1 MTTSIS
7 TLAKA
12 LEERGFTP
20 EQILNF
26 VAIARGESSYLFE
39 AVNRHQEGGDEGDD
53 SWGLFQIN
61 FTSSAAGEQ
70 RAEELGIPTKA
81 DGLPTVAGLAKYFGL
96 TRTKNEDGSY
106 TYKPR
111 KDISE
116 AELLKRNLDALEMM
130 WNGEDYAAWSVHPDN
145 DGFDE
150 NQRAQELWSEHVDFV
165 KDSLFDEYGE
175 LVETI
180 PAPFDPGE
188 QAEDSANIGI
198 HSRVAGEEYGETGR
212 PSPEEWQRR
221 EDERVEREDRIEFN
235 QQDPGAEWDFPLR
248 DPDFKIPG
256 VLTDEMVNAL
266 YEQFG
271 NADYFMGR
279 EDMRIFTGIDGKPIE
294 RQTMEGGIL
303 VEPGMNALLYA
314 QVMGYISER
323 QLTSVFEQTEW
334 WQTRRPIERAFDVKW
349 HGLGGAGWQQGDEW
363 SIDQEEY
370 LDTEGDELA
379 KMAARLGLD
388 IEDEAVKKMLRDMSY
403 RSMRLGM
410 NTRDQK
416 EALYSSLQNG
426 LDPDRN
432 PGLIEGFEAEVAALE
447 NKWMVDLSGEAAT
460 ELAKRLYFADDKD
473 IEKDLINDQ
482 MREQARNM
490 YPTLVNLIDA
500 GYNPQTYFQP
510 YKNKGEAILE
520 RPLDFLAGDNDMF
533 LQIATGG
540 VGENG
545 LQNPMA
551 LGNAGDYFR
560 SRDEWRYTNNAG
572 DVAYDMAQ
580 EVITM
585 FGGLG
590 GQAHTSGSFSGY
602 TGQLA

>member
-1 MTTSIS
+1 
-7 TLAKA
+7 L
-12 LEERGFTP
+12 
-20 EQILNF
+20 
-26 VAIARGESSYLFE
+26 
-39 AVNRHQEGGDEGDD
+39 
-53 SWGLFQIN
+53 
-61 FTSSAAGEQ
+61 
-70 RAEELGIPTKA
+70 
-81 DGLPTVAGLAKYFGL
+81 
-96 TRTKNEDGSY
+96 
-106 TYKPR
+106 
-111 KDISE
+111 
-116 AELLKRNLDALEMM
+116 
-130 WNGEDYAAWSVHPDN
+130 
-145 DGFDE
+145 
-150 NQRAQELWSEHVDFV
+150 RAQELWSEHVDFV

-175 LVETI
+175 LVEAI
-180 PAPFDPGE
+180 PAAFDPGE
-188 QAEDSANIGI
+188 QPEDSANIGI
-198 HSRVAGEEYGETGR
+198 HTPIGGEEYGETGR

-248 DPDFKIPG
+248 EPDFKIPG

-271 NADYFMGR
+271 SADYFMGR

-294 RQTMEGGIL
+294 RQTMEGGVL

-314 QVMGYISER
+314 QVMGYAGNDSQI
-323 QLTSVFEQTEW
+323 LSVFEQTKWYQERTET
-334 WQTRRPIERAFDVKW
+334 TRQFDVTW
-349 HGLGGAGWQQGDEW
+349 HELGGAGWQQGDDW

-410 NTRDQK
+410 NLRDQK

-426 LDPDRN
+426 LDPERN

-447 NKWMVDLSGEAAT
+447 KKWMVDLSGEAAT
-460 ELAKRLYFADDKD
+460 ELAKRLYFADPTE
-473 IEKDLINDQ
+473 IATERDLISDQ

>member
-1 MTTSIS
+1 MTISIS

-70 RAEELGIPTKA
+70 RAKELGIPTKA

-150 NQRAQELWSEHVDFV
+150 NLRAQELWSEHVDFV

-175 LVETI
+175 LVEAV
-180 PAPFDPGE
+180 PAVFDPGE
-188 QAEDSANIGI
+188 QPEDSANIGI
-198 HSRVAGEEYGETGR
+198 HTPIGGEEYEDTGK

-221 EDERVEREDRIEFN
+221 EDERLEREDRIEFN
-235 QQDPGAEWDFPLR
+235 RQAPGVEWDFPLR
-248 DPDFKIPG
+248 EPDFKIPG

-266 YEQFG
+266 YEQYG
-271 NADYFMGR
+271 SADYFMGR
-279 EDMRIFTGIDGKPIE
+279 EDMRIFIGIDGKPIE

-314 QVMGYISER
+314 QVMGYTSER
-323 QLTSVFEQTEW
+323 QLKSVFERTKWYQ
-334 WQTRRPIERAFDVKW
+334 ERTATMRKFDVKW
-349 HGLGGAGWQQGDEW
+349 HELGGAGWQQGDEW

-370 LDTEGDELA
+370 LETQGDELA

-410 NTRDQK
+410 NTRDKK

-432 PGLIEGFEAEVAALE
+432 PGLIEGFEAEVAVLE

-460 ELAKRLYFADDKD
+460 ELAKRLYFADDYET
-473 IEKDLINDQ
+473 EKDLINDQ

-540 VGENG
+540 VGEG
-545 LQNPMA
+545 GMQNPMA

-560 SRDEWRYTNNAG
+560 SRDEWRYTNNAS
-572 DVAYDMAQ
+572 DVAYDIAQ

-590 GQAHTSGSFSGY
+590 GQARTSGSFSGY
-602 TGQLA
+602 TGQFA

>member
-1 MTTSIS
+1 MKIS
-7 TLAKA
+7 
-12 LEERGFTP
+12 LERLSKELSDRGFTP
-20 EQILNF
+20 EQILNC
-26 VAIARGESSYLFE
+26 VAITRGESGYLFE
-39 AVNRHQEGGDEGDD
+39 AQNPKDNDN

-61 FTSSAAGEQ
+61 FTKSAGGVE
-70 RAEELGIPTKA
+70 RAEALGLPVKA
-81 DGLPTVAGLAKYFGL
+81 DGLPTQAGLAKYFGL
-96 TRTKNEDGSY
+96 KRNAGGTYSVRDGV
-106 TYKPR
+106 
-111 KDISE
+111 SE
-116 AELLKRNLDALEMM
+116 EELIKANLDALEMM
-130 WNGEDYAAWSVHPDN
+130 WNGEDYSAWSVHPDN

-150 NQRAQELWSEHVDFV
+150 NLRAQELWSEHVDFV

-175 LVETI
+175 LVEAI
-180 PAPFDPGE
+180 PAAFDPGE
-188 QAEDSANIGI
+188 QPEDSANIGI
-198 HSRVAGEEYGETGR
+198 HTPIGGEEYGETGR

-248 DPDFKIPG
+248 EPDFKIPG

-271 NADYFMGR
+271 SADYFMGR

-294 RQTMEGGIL
+294 RQTMEGGVL

-314 QVMGYISER
+314 QVMGYAGNDSQI
-323 QLTSVFEQTEW
+323 LSVFEQTKWYQERTET
-334 WQTRRPIERAFDVKW
+334 TRQFDVTW
-349 HGLGGAGWQQGDEW
+349 HELGGAGWQQGDDW

-410 NTRDQK
+410 NLRDQK

-426 LDPDRN
+426 LDPERN

-447 NKWMVDLSGEAAT
+447 KKWMVDLSGEAAT
-460 ELAKRLYFADDKD
+460 ELAKRLYFADPTE
-473 IEKDLINDQ
+473 IATERDLISDQ

>member
-1 MTTSIS
+1 MKIS
-7 TLAKA
+7 
-12 LEERGFTP
+12 LERLTKEFSERGFTP

-26 VAIARGESSYLFE
+26 VAITRGESGYLFE
-39 AVNRHQEGGDEGDD
+39 AQNPKGNDN

-61 FTSSAAGEQ
+61 FTKSAGGVE
-70 RAEELGIPTKA
+70 RAKELGLPVKA
-81 DGLPTVAGLAKYFGL
+81 DGLPTQAGLAKYFGL
-96 TRTKNEDGSY
+96 
-106 TYKPR
+106 
-111 KDISE
+111 
-116 AELLKRNLDALEMM
+116 KRNADGTYSVRDGVSEEELIKRNFDALEMM
-130 WNGEDYAAWSVHPDN
+130 WNGEDYSPWSVHPDSK
-145 DGFDE
+145 GFDE
-150 NQRAQELWSEHVDFV
+150 NLRAQELWYGTDDTQGHFDFA
-165 KDSLFDEYGE
+165 KESLSEYGD
-175 LVETI
+175 LVEGI
-180 PAPFDPGE
+180 QASFEPGE
-188 QAEDSANIGI
+188 EPEDSANIGI
-198 HSRVAGEEYGETGR
+198 HTPIGGEEYEDTGK

-221 EDERVEREDRIEFN
+221 EDERVKRWEIPTPES
-235 QQDPGAEWDFPLR
+235 DFPPR

-271 NADYFMGR
+271 SADYFMGR

-294 RQTMEGGIL
+294 RQMMEGGVL

-314 QVMGYISER
+314 QVMGYTSER
-323 QLTSVFEQTEW
+323 QLTSVFEQTKWYQERTET
-334 WQTRRPIERAFDVKW
+334 TRQFDVTW
-349 HGLGGAGWQQGDEW
+349 HELGGAGWQQGDEW

-410 NTRDQK
+410 NLRDQK

-432 PGLIEGFEAEVAALE
+432 PGLIEGFEAEVAVLE

-560 SRDEWRYTNNAG
+560 NRDEWRYTNNAG

-602 TGQLA
+602 TGQFA

>member
-1 MTTSIS
+1 M
-7 TLAKA
+7 
-12 LEERGFTP
+12 
-20 EQILNF
+20 
-26 VAIARGESSYLFE
+26 
-39 AVNRHQEGGDEGDD
+39 
-53 SWGLFQIN
+53 
-61 FTSSAAGEQ
+61 
-70 RAEELGIPTKA
+70 
-81 DGLPTVAGLAKYFGL
+81 
-96 TRTKNEDGSY
+96 
-106 TYKPR
+106 
-111 KDISE
+111 
-116 AELLKRNLDALEMM
+116 
-130 WNGEDYAAWSVHPDN
+130 
-145 DGFDE
+145 
-150 NQRAQELWSEHVDFV
+150 
-165 KDSLFDEYGE
+165 
-175 LVETI
+175 ETI

-188 QAEDSANIGI
+188 QPEDPANIGI

>member
-1 MTTSIS
+1 MTISIS

-70 RAEELGIPTKA
+70 RAKELGIPTKA

-150 NQRAQELWSEHVDFV
+150 NLRAQELWSEHVDFV
-165 KDSLFDEYGE
+165 EDSLFDEYGE
-175 LVETI
+175 LLEGT
-180 PAPFDPGE
+180 PAVFDPGE
-188 QAEDSANIGI
+188 QPEDSANIGI
-198 HSRVAGEEYGETGR
+198 HSRVAGEEYGDTGK

-221 EDERVEREDRIEFN
+221 EDERVKRWEIPTPES
-235 QQDPGAEWDFPLR
+235 DFPLR
-248 DPDFKIPG
+248 EPDFKIPG

-266 YEQFG
+266 YEQYG
-271 NADYFMGR
+271 SADYFMGR
-279 EDMRIFTGIDGKPIE
+279 EDMRIFIGIDGKPIE

-314 QVMGYISER
+314 QVMGYTSER
-323 QLTSVFEQTEW
+323 QLKSVFEQTKW
-334 WQTRRPIERAFDVKW
+334 YQERTATMRKFDVKW
-349 HGLGGAGWQQGDEW
+349 HELGGAGWQQGDEW

-370 LDTEGDELA
+370 LETQGDELA

-410 NTRDQK
+410 NTQDKK

-432 PGLIEGFEAEVAALE
+432 PGLIEGFEAEVAVLE

-460 ELAKRLYFADDKD
+460 ELAKRLYFADDYD
-473 IEKDLINDQ
+473 TEKDLINDQ

-540 VGENG
+540 VGEGG

-560 SRDEWRYTNNAG
+560 SRDEWRYTNNAS
-572 DVAYDMAQ
+572 DVAYDIAQ

-590 GQAHTSGSFSGY
+590 GQARTSGSFSGY
-602 TGQLA
+602 TGQFA

>member
-1 MTTSIS
+1 MKISIERLTKEFS
-7 TLAKA
+7 
-12 LEERGFTP
+12 ERGFTP

-26 VAIARGESSYLFE
+26 VAITRGESGYLFE
-39 AVNRHQEGGDEGDD
+39 AQNPKGNDN

-61 FTSSAAGEQ
+61 FTKSAGGVE
-70 RAEELGIPTKA
+70 RAEALGLPVKA
-81 DGLPTVAGLAKYFGL
+81 DGLPTQAGLAKYFGL
-96 TRTKNEDGSY
+96 
-106 TYKPR
+106 
-111 KDISE
+111 
-116 AELLKRNLDALEMM
+116 KRNADGTYSVRDGVSEEELIKRNFDALEMM
-130 WNGEDYAAWSVHPDN
+130 WNGEDYSPWSVHPDN

-150 NQRAQELWSEHVDFV
+150 NLRAQELWYGTDDTQGHFDFA
-165 KDSLFDEYGE
+165 KESLSEYGDLAE
-175 LVETI
+175 GIQASFEPVEEG
-180 PAPFDPGE
+180 A
-188 QAEDSANIGI
+188 
-198 HSRVAGEEYGETGR
+198 YGDADLALLRESQR
-212 PSPEEWQRR
+212 P
-221 EDERVEREDRIEFN
+221 EDEEDEGVKRWET
-235 QQDPGAEWDFPLR
+235 PTPESDFPLR

-294 RQTMEGGIL
+294 RQTMEGGVL

-314 QVMGYISER
+314 QAMGYAGNDR
-323 QLTSVFEQTEW
+323 QILSVFEQTKWYQERTET
-334 WQTRRPIERAFDVKW
+334 TRQFDATW

-410 NTRDQK
+410 NLRDQK

-432 PGLIEGFEAEVAALE
+432 PGLIEGFEAEVAVLE

-460 ELAKRLYFADDKD
+460 ELAKRLYFADPTE
-473 IEKDLINDQ
+473 IATERDLINDQ

-560 SRDEWRYTNNAG
+560 NRDEWRYTNNAG

-602 TGQLA
+602 TGQFA

>member
-1 MTTSIS
+1 MKIS
-7 TLAKA
+7 
-12 LEERGFTP
+12 LERLSKELSDRGFTP

-26 VAIARGESSYLFE
+26 VAITRGESGYLFE
-39 AVNRHQEGGDEGDD
+39 AQNPKDNDN

-61 FTSSAAGEQ
+61 FTKSAGGVE
-70 RAEELGIPTKA
+70 RAEALGLPVKA
-81 DGLPTVAGLAKYFGL
+81 DGLPTQAGLAKYFGL
-96 TRTKNEDGSY
+96 KRNAGGTYSVRDGV
-106 TYKPR
+106 
-111 KDISE
+111 SE
-116 AELLKRNLDALEMM
+116 EELIKANLDALEMM
-130 WNGEDYAAWSVHPDN
+130 WNGEDYSAWSVHPDN

-150 NQRAQELWSEHVDFV
+150 NLRAQELWSEHVDFV

-175 LVETI
+175 LVEAI
-180 PAPFDPGE
+180 PAAFDPGE
-188 QAEDSANIGI
+188 QPEDSANIGI
-198 HSRVAGEEYGETGR
+198 HTPIGGEEYGETGR

-248 DPDFKIPG
+248 EPDFKIPG

-271 NADYFMGR
+271 SADYFMGR

-294 RQTMEGGIL
+294 RQTMEGGVL

-314 QVMGYISER
+314 QVMGYAGNDSQI
-323 QLTSVFEQTEW
+323 LSVFEQTKWYQERTET
-334 WQTRRPIERAFDVKW
+334 TRQFDVTW
-349 HGLGGAGWQQGDEW
+349 HELGGAGWQQGDDW

-410 NTRDQK
+410 NLRDQK

-426 LDPDRN
+426 LDPERN

-447 NKWMVDLSGEAAT
+447 KKWMVDLSGEAAT
-460 ELAKRLYFADDKD
+460 ELAKRLYFADPTE
-473 IEKDLINDQ
+473 IATERDLISDQ

>member
-1 MTTSIS
+1 MTISIS

-150 NQRAQELWSEHVDFV
+150 NLRAQELWSEHVDFV
-165 KDSLFDEYGE
+165 EDSLFDEYGE
-175 LVETI
+175 LLEGT
-180 PAPFDPGE
+180 PAVFDPGE
-188 QAEDSANIGI
+188 QPEDSANIGI
-198 HSRVAGEEYGETGR
+198 HSRVAGEEDGDTGK

-221 EDERVEREDRIEFN
+221 EDERVKRWEIPTPES
-235 QQDPGAEWDFPLR
+235 DFPLR
-248 DPDFKIPG
+248 EPDFKIPG

-266 YEQFG
+266 YEQYG
-271 NADYFMGR
+271 SADYFMGR
-279 EDMRIFTGIDGKPIE
+279 EDMRIFIGIDGKPIE

-314 QVMGYISER
+314 QVMGYTSER
-323 QLTSVFEQTEW
+323 QLKSVFEQTKW
-334 WQTRRPIERAFDVKW
+334 YQERTATMRKFDVKW
-349 HGLGGAGWQQGDEW
+349 HELGGAGWQQGDEW

-370 LDTEGDELA
+370 LETQGDELA

-410 NTRDQK
+410 NTQDKK

-432 PGLIEGFEAEVAALE
+432 PGLIEGFEAEVAVLE

-460 ELAKRLYFADDKD
+460 ELAKRLYFADDYD
-473 IEKDLINDQ
+473 TEKDLINDQ

-540 VGENG
+540 VGEG
-545 LQNPMA
+545 GMQNPMA

-560 SRDEWRYTNNAG
+560 SRDEWRYTNNAS
-572 DVAYDMAQ
+572 DVAYDIAQ

-590 GQAHTSGSFSGY
+590 GQARTSGSFSGY
-602 TGQLA
+602 TGQFA